1 MAADTVVMNVFIQ
14 IVPSANHGQIHNE
27 MTLSMYSPDHVIFN
41 QVQFDCKW
49 NCTIDCDGQ
58 WRALSISWAHAPS
71 ERYGRPIEFYVRI
84 SREMFILQSRHY
96 ERSDNSFPKFEG
108 KHYNVPLY
116 LLRVKSSTSI
126 LRIPDPEGV
135 DVSVHPMFAEHPH
148 CLVNVLDHGSA
159 QIYWRNAYN
168 ELHQEHVVQ
177 QPISLTNGD
186 EDHELVD
193 EEFVL
198 VSH

>member
-1 MAADTVVMNVFIQ
+1 MLAD
-14 IVPSANHGQIHNE
+14 
-27 MTLSMYSPDHVIFN
+27 
-41 QVQFDCKW
+41 
-49 NCTIDCDGQ
+49 
-58 WRALSISWAHAPS
+58 
-71 ERYGRPIEFYVRI
+71 
-84 SREMFILQSRHY
+84 
-96 ERSDNSFPKFEG
+96 
-108 KHYNVPLY
+108 
-116 LLRVKSSTSI
+116 
-126 LRIPDPEGV
+126 
-135 DVSVHPMFAEHPH
+135 HPH
-148 CLVNVLDHGSA
+148 CLLNVLDHGSA